1 MEPFRTVARL
11 QQATRPC
18 LESRTCPES
27 ARNRMI
33 LSCPSCKTRYVVP
46 DSAIGPTGR
55 RVRCANCRYSWVQ
68 DPPALD
74 LDIAAPAGPNPGE
87 AAVPAPASAA
97 PRPSPPPPPSWTRP
111 EPEPEP
117 DPEPP
122 VQDDW
127 EPRRR
132 QRRNRARLWTI
143 VAVIAALLMIGGV
156 VALQVFGLP
165 EFVQRI
171 WLPVQNSNALTING
185 TTERTRLASGQDLLI
200 LHGEITNTGDETQR
214 VPQIRAELRD
224 AQNNIVHSWSIAPPV
239 RDLGPRETRR
249 FDSAERDVPAGG
261 RVLSLSFGPIS

>member
-1 MEPFRTVARL
+1 
-11 QQATRPC
+11 
-18 LESRTCPES
+18 
-27 ARNRMI
+27 MI

-74 LDIAAPAGPNPGE
+74 LQTTATAAE
-87 AAVPAPASAA
+87 AAAHPPVPAPPAAA
-97 PRPSPPPPPSWTRP
+97 PRPVPPPPPGWATTEPEAGP
-111 EPEPEP
+111 EPQYAQPE
-117 DPEPP
+117 
-122 VQDDW
+122 DDW

-132 QRRNRARLWTI
+132 PRRNRARMWTI
-143 VAVIAALLMIGGV
+143 IAIVAGLLMVAGV

-165 EFVQRI
+165 DFVQRI

-224 AQNNIVHSWSIAPPV
+224 GQNNVVHSWSIAPPV
-239 RDLGPRETRR
+239 RDLGPRQTRS

>member
-1 MEPFRTVARL
+1 
-11 QQATRPC
+11 
-18 LESRTCPES
+18 
-27 ARNRMI
+27 MI

-74 LDIAAPAGPNPGE
+74 LRTAASAEE
-87 AAVPAPASAA
+87 AAAEPSVPVPTAPRAEPA
-97 PRPSPPPPPSWTRP
+97 PRPEPPPPPSWTQP

-117 DPEPP
+117 EAEP
-122 VQDDW
+122 VQEEW

-132 QRRNRARLWTI
+132 PRRNRAKMWTI
-143 VAVIAALLMIGGV
+143 IAVVAGLLMVGAV

-165 EFVQRI
+165 DFVRRVV
-171 WLPVQNSNALTING
+171 LPVQNANALTITG
-185 TTERTRLASGQDLLI
+185 DVARTRLESGQDLVT
-200 LHGEITNTGDETQR
+200 LHGEITNTSDETQR

-224 AQNNIVHSWSIAPPV
+224 AQNNVIHSWSIAPPV
-239 RDLGPRETRR
+239 RDLEPRRTVRI
-249 FDSAERDVPAGG
+249 DSAERDVPASG

>member
-1 MEPFRTVARL
+1 
-11 QQATRPC
+11 
-18 LESRTCPES
+18 
-27 ARNRMI
+27 MI

-68 DPPALD
+68 EPPALD
-74 LDIAAPAGPNPGE
+74 LDTAATAE
-87 AAVPAPASAA
+87 QAAVEPPQPVPPAMPPA
-97 PRPSPPPPPSWTRP
+97 PPPPPPGWPSRDAEAEAEPGPAP
-111 EPEPEP
+111 EPWEPE
-117 DPEPP
+117 
-122 VQDDW
+122 
-127 EPRRR
+127 RRP
-132 QRRNRARLWTI
+132 RRNRAKMWTI
-143 VAVIAALLMIGGV
+143 VAVVAGLLMVGAV

-171 WLPVQNSNALTING
+171 WLPVQNSSALTING

-224 AQNNIVHSWSIAPPV
+224 GQNNVVHSWSIAPPV
-239 RDLGPRETRR
+239 RDIGPRQTRS

-261 RVLSLSFGPIS
+261 RLLSLSFGPIS